1 MSFNELNPPF
11 GSLLI
16 SADHRNNYLAT
27 RRASFINLLQDPLFE
42 CWENT
47 DALVPGTWRLTGAG
61 ATIARNTI
69 VADRAVGDMAAHV
82 TFGAATAS
90 LEQYILDPASYDQYF
105 DGRIVTAGCFVKGSA
120 AGTARVRISDGPDDS
135 DSATNIGTGLE
146 FLSVEHEI
154 NAAATE
160 INLQLQTLAGN
171 NKWSGSTFLFSDI
184 KPSRFHMPN
193 MIRTSIGFARNGG
206 AFVGTVPP
214 LFIPQR
220 AFIVEHAQIVA
231 IIAPT
236 GAALI
241 GDLNQWD
248 GAAFTSMFTT
258 RPQLAIAAQHGGAV
272 PDGVYNRR
280 CFVPK
285 FGSAAPLAGQQL
297 RAEIDQVGSTLTGS
311 DVAIYARIKAWT
323 RPQESFA
330 SFDMDN

>member
-1 MSFNELNPPF
+1 M
-11 GSLLI
+11 
-16 SADHRNNYLAT
+16 
-27 RRASFINLLQDPLFE
+27 
-42 CWENT
+42 
-47 DALVPGTWRLTGAG
+47 PGTWRLTGAG
-61 ATIARNTI
+61 ATIART
-69 VADRAVGDMAAHV
+69 VVGADRAVGKMAARV
-82 TFGAATAS
+82 TFGAAVAS

-105 DGRIVTAGCFVKGSA
+105 DARRVTAGCYVKGSA
-120 AGTARVRISDGPDDS
+120 AGTARVRISDGAATS
-135 DSATNIGTGLE
+135 DSPTNAGTALE

-160 INLQLQTLAGN
+160 LNFQVQTLSGN
-171 NKWSGSTFLFSDI
+171 NAWSGAVFLFSDI
-184 KPSRFHMPN
+184 KPDRFIMPDI
-193 MIRTSIGFARNGG
+193 IRTTLGFARNGG

-214 LFIPQR
+214 IFIPQR

-248 GAAFTSMFTT
+248 GAAFTSMFAT

-285 FGSAAPLAGQQL
+285 FGSAAPVAGQQL

-330 SFDMDN
+330 AFDMDN